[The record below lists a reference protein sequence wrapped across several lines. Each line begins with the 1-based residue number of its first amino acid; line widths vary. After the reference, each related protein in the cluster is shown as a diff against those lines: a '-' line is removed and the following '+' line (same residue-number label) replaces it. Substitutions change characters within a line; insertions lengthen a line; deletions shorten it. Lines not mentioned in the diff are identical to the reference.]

1 MMKGIDS
8 VHQREKAVRGRRG
21 LCLVAVAALLLGLAA
36 AVPAGPAR
44 SDQLSPSEEEAR
56 ERYLSDRGDFLELL
70 REAEQRVSATQLS
83 AAVTYYRSA
92 EMRADRGFYSAA
104 LLDIQR
110 AIGEVQR
117 ALSGSGGDVLK
128 QSAERQLNRFQEV
141 LAEADSAARE
151 YDTDSV
157 QRMLGRAH
165 REMEQARRA
174 LEAGRYY
181 DVTNSVRRGTQMAQE
196 AYRLARRG
204 GLDSAE
210 RIQERLRDMLRI
222 MDDLAGKAR
231 DAAGSVGSPEV
242 QEIAAE
248 LDAMTARAHAAAG
261 AGHAETAIRVADR
274 AIRIARLV
282 LRETGMG
289 NQMPPDRLLEQ
300 LEGLSTLIHRASAL
314 SADRPEPT
322 AQALINEARS
332 LRSQAQ
338 DAIHRGDYTSAEVK
352 IRTATEKVIRALGI
366 LGSESG
372 ELEVRAREALAQLR
386 DRYIPAAEDV
396 LQEYPDSTQAL
407 GYLDRA
413 RVLADRAEN
422 EIASGQAFTAL
433 NSIRI
438 AAELTI
444 QAIRQA
450 AGTVEPFVS
459 SGG

>member
-1 MMKGIDS
+1 MKGIS
-8 VHQREKAVRGRRG
+8 TIHQQERAVRGRRG
-21 LCLVAVAALLLGLAA
+21 LCLVAVAALLLGVAVT
-36 AVPAGPAR
+36 VPAGPAR
-44 SDQLSPSEEEAR
+44 SDQLSPTEEEAR
-56 ERYLSDRGDFLELL
+56 ERYLSARGDFLELL

-110 AIGEVQR
+110 ALGEVQR
-117 ALSGSGGDVLK
+117 ALSGSGGDALK
-128 QSAERQLNRFQEV
+128 DSADRQLNRFQEV
-141 LAEADSAARE
+141 LAEAENAARE

-157 QRMLGRAH
+157 QRLLGRAQ

-174 LEAGRYY
+174 FDAGRYY

-210 RIQERLRDMLRI
+210 RIEERLRDMLRI

-231 DAAGSVGSPEV
+231 DAAGTTNTPEV
-242 QEIAAE
+242 QEIARE
-248 LDAMTARAHAAAG
+248 LDSITARAHAAAD
-261 AGHAETAIRVADR
+261 AGQAETAIRAADR

-289 NQMPPDRLLEQ
+289 SQMPPDRLLEQ

-314 SADRPEPT
+314 AAERPEPT
-322 AQALINEARS
+322 AEGLIDDARA
-332 LRSQAQ
+332 LRSEAQ
-338 DAIHRGDYTSAEVK
+338 EAIHRADYTGAEVK

-366 LGSESG
+366 LGSDSG
-372 ELEVRAREALAQLR
+372 ELEKRAREALLQLR
-386 DRYIPAAEDV
+386 SRYIPAAEAV
-396 LQEYPDSTQAL
+396 LRESPDSTQAAS
-407 GYLDRA
+407 YLDRA
-413 RVLADRAEN
+413 RVLSDRAEN

-438 AAELTI
+438 AVELTI

-450 AGTVEPFVS
+450 AGTVEPSVS
-459 SGG
+459 PGG